1 MPAATQARE
10 AVPRELLKKV
20 LRIEIRTNRMVNDIL
35 AGEYHSVFKGQGMEF
50 QEVREYQAGDD
61 VRSIDWN
68 VTARMGHP
76 FVKRFV
82 EERELTVMLLVDASS
97 SGDFGTATQMKRE
110 VAVEIC
116 ALLAFSAIKNNDRV
130 GLIIFT
136 DDVELYVPPKKGKKH
151 VLRLI
156 RELLAFRP
164 THGRTD
170 IGGALDFLNRVSRRN
185 SVVFVVSDFLGGDF
199 ESALKV
205 ANRKHD
211 VVTLTIVDPRE
222 VSLPRLGLIEFEDAE
237 TGETILLDTSSLASA
252 RGFSR
257 EAEKEL
263 SALRSLFT
271 RLGVDNV
278 EIMTDRPYIHPLV
291 RFFQKRAARY

>member
-1 MPAATQARE
+1 MPATQEARE

-50 QEVREYQAGDD
+50 QEVREYQPGDD
-61 VRSIDWN
+61 IRSIDWN

-76 FVKRFV
+76 FVKRYV

-136 DDVELYVPPKKGKKH
+136 DNVELYVPPKKGKKH

-156 RELLAFRP
+156 RELLAFKP
-164 THGRTD
+164 SHGRTD
-170 IGGALDFLNRVSRRN
+170 IGGALDYLNRVSKRN
-185 SVVFVVSDFLGGDF
+185 SVVFVVSDFLGGTFD
-199 ESALKV
+199 SPLKV

-211 VVTLTIVDPRE
+211 VVTITIVDPRE
-222 VSLPRLGLIEFEDAE
+222 VSLPPLGLIEFEDAE
-237 TGETILLDTSSLASA
+237 TGETILLDSSSLAA
-252 RGFSR
+252 TRGFSR
-257 EAEKEL
+257 QAEAEL
-263 SALRSLFT
+263 SALRGLFT

-278 EIMTDRPYIHPLV
+278 EIMTDQPYIHPLV
-291 RFFQKRAARY
+291 RFFHKRAARY